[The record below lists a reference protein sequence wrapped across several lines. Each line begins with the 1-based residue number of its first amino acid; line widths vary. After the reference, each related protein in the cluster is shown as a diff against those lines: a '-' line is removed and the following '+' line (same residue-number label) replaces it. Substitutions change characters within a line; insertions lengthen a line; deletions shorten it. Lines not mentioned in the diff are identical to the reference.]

1 MQSWRCHLSPLF
13 YLSNHLKFYSKQR
26 TPCWQLILKG
36 EALFETKKTSFNYVG
51 KKLAF
56 LVPTQPGMPSSDCKP
71 ASESLSSF
79 FLPTPCKESSAS
91 HNSFV
96 EQVEGDERG
105 IRTKTGRK
113 AREGEGGL
121 GCAGGRE
128 ETKDSG
134 EPGASGSFLPAQWIR
149 ERIRF
154 CISFQGCIMNGYRW
168 RLETAPPICYHFCR
182 AGVHSIT
189 RAPSQGLPG

>member
-71 ASESLSSF
+71 ASGSLSSF
-79 FLPTPCKESSAS
+79 FLPTPCKESSVS

-96 EQVEGDERG
+96 EQVEGDERELG
-105 IRTKTGRK
+105 QKQEGKQGRGK
-113 AREGEGGL
+113 GAWGALGEGRPRTVGSL
-121 GCAGGRE
+121 G
-128 ETKDSG
+128 
-134 EPGASGSFLPAQWIR
+134 PQGASFQPNGSVKGSASVLAF
-149 ERIRF
+149 
-154 CISFQGCIMNGYRW
+154 
-168 RLETAPPICYHFCR
+168 R
-182 AGVHSIT
+182 A
-189 RAPSQGLPG
+189 A